1 MQRATLHLSKPP
13 VAPRV
18 AEAREIVQSAV
29 GELDQSLVP
38 FAMRLAEARDA
49 FINGKGGDAVTTHTP
64 TPI

>member
-1 MQRATLHLSKPP
+1 MDRATLHMPKPT

-18 AEAREIVQSAV
+18 AEAREIVQQAV

-49 FINGKGGDAVTTHTP
+49 FVNGKRR
-64 TPI
+64 